1 MSLATCNLALLVSTD
16 HHYDI
21 HRSRKKMLLDN
32 FIGGIAWGFGTVIGG
47 TLIILLIG
55 YILSKVE
62 LIPIL
67 GDWVHAVTVEVQ
79 KHTSK
84 N

>member
-1 MSLATCNLALLVSTD
+1 MGTE
-16 HHYDI
+16 HHYDV

-32 FIGGIAWGFGTVIGG
+32 CIGGIAWGFGTVIGG
-47 TLIILLIG
+47 TLVILLIG

-62 LIPIL
+62 LIPII
-67 GDWVHAVTVEVQ
+67 GDWIRAITEEVQ
-79 KHTSK
+79 RHTVR

>member
-1 MSLATCNLALLVSTD
+1 MGTD
-16 HHYDI
+16 HHNDI

-32 FIGGIAWGFGTVIGG
+32 FVGGIAWGFGTVIGG
-47 TLIILLIG
+47 TLVILLIG

-62 LIPIL
+62 LIPII
-67 GDWVHAVTVEVQ
+67 GDWMHAITQEVQ
-79 KHTSK
+79 RHTIK